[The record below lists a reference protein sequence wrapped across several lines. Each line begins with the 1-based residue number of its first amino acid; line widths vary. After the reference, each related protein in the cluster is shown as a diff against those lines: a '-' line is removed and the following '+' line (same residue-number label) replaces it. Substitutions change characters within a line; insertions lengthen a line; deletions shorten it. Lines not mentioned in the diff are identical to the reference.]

1 VGVVPE
7 PVLDV
12 AKTAQGALLAAA
24 MFALGAG
31 VNIRKLVK
39 VGGRPLLLALLA
51 TLLVATI
58 GFVGALLLG

>member
-1 VGVVPE
+1 VPE

-12 AKTAQGALLAAA
+12 AKTAQGAVLAAA

-51 TLLVATI
+51 TILVTGI
-58 GFVGALLLG
+58 GLAGVLLLR